1 MNNVYLR
8 LIILPLCTF
17 CIFHFTVAQVPAD
30 KDALLNGE
38 GAGQAKYAEMNGF
51 PGPKHVLELADTLNL
66 TKEQKESMQK
76 LFDEM
81 AEKAKSLGKK
91 IVELEEQLNDDFEK
105 GTATEASVKRTSVA
119 IGELR
124 GELRAVHL
132 NAHLK
137 AKKILLPQQ
146 IELYKS
152 LREIG
157 TTKDEHRHRMHH

>member
-1 MNNVYLR
+1 M
-8 LIILPLCTF
+8 
-17 CIFHFTVAQVPAD
+17 IFTLFSSNFSLSQVPTD

-51 PGPKHVLELADTLNL
+51 PGPKHVLELADTLKL
-66 TKEQKESMQK
+66 TKEQKELMQK

-91 IVELEEQLNDDFEK
+91 IVELEEQLNDDFKK

-132 NAHLK
+132 NTHLK
-137 AKKILLPQQ
+137 ANNVLTSEQ
-146 IELYKS
+146 ISLYKS
-152 LREIG
+152 IRGIG
-157 TTKDEHRHRMHH
+157 KAEEKHQHQMHH